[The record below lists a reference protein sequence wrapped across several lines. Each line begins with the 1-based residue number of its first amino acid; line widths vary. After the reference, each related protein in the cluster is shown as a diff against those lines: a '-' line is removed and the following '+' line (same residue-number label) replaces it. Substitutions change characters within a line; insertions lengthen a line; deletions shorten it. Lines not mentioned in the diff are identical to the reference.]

1 MMNFLQ
7 TFADDA
13 NKITINKNDLGLSG
27 APTSLGQ
34 PQIVS
39 LLGTVYIAAG
49 VVAVLVIIWGGIRY
63 TTSNGDASATKSAKD
78 TVLYA
83 VIGLIVAVLAY
94 AIVNFTLSA
103 FKSGS

>member
-63 TTSNGDASATKSAKD
+63 TTSNGDSIQIQSAKN
-78 TVLYA
+78 TILYA
-83 VIGLIVAVLAY
+83 VVGLVVVIMAA
-94 AIVNFTLSA
+94 AITNFVTQNIH
-103 FKSGS
+103 